1 MRYLKLSISLILSV
15 IGLAVYFI
23 TIPRI
28 DEDELVHLTVQAGN
42 EAILDDYSF
51 NGYIYDYSSFRL
63 TNEDILVP
71 ANLPYLEMLDAKQ
84 EMDIMMLK
92 ETYPDFMNELVYG
105 INTYSYTISTD
116 EEYLTSAHFQYQ
128 SGTFS
133 EIYSKLHFRALNKET
148 NKIEEEFATREF
160 KSNISYA
167 SIIGINQNYPNVD
180 VLIDTRRSEKSE
192 LSLVSYNFETKN
204 MTETVLFES
213 PNYIEPVIYTT
224 AHNNESIQAFRSID
238 SETDKEVIYLIDY
251 DKDAIIKREIPGERL
266 VVSDDSR
273 LYSIVE
279 TTLVEYDKT
288 SQEKVGEVDLA
299 MDFKEKK
306 NMDFAMNELFILDGK
321 LFVLNNNEM
330 DEDDSETNQIK
341 PTDLVVYD
349 ISTGEI
355 LVEAQFTYDGTE
367 QVGAWAASIDQI
379 KQSPTKD

>member
-133 EIYSKLHFRALNKET
+133 EIYSK
-148 NKIEEEFATREF
+148 
-160 KSNISYA
+160 
-167 SIIGINQNYPNVD
+167 
-180 VLIDTRRSEKSE
+180 
-192 LSLVSYNFETKN
+192 
-204 MTETVLFES
+204 
-213 PNYIEPVIYTT
+213 
-224 AHNNESIQAFRSID
+224 
-238 SETDKEVIYLIDY
+238 
-251 DKDAIIKREIPGERL
+251 
-266 VVSDDSR
+266 
-273 LYSIVE
+273 
-279 TTLVEYDKT
+279 
-288 SQEKVGEVDLA
+288 
-299 MDFKEKK
+299 
-306 NMDFAMNELFILDGK
+306 
-321 LFVLNNNEM
+321 
-330 DEDDSETNQIK
+330 
-341 PTDLVVYD
+341 
-349 ISTGEI
+349 
-355 LVEAQFTYDGTE
+355 
-367 QVGAWAASIDQI
+367 
-379 KQSPTKD
+379 